1 MKAPKK
7 QLPESRKRPGNPR
20 INEVNKATQFKP
32 GHSGNPGG
40 RPKGTSISKLMMTIL
55 EETDPKTKKQIAEKV
70 ARKIIQHAEDNASF
84 TNILLDRTEGR
95 VVEKVEVSV
104 LENLADEIAEGRKRA
119 AAKEK

>member
-1 MKAPKK
+1 MKASKK
-7 QLPESRKRPGNPR
+7 LSGHNTRGNTANLRPPW
-20 INEVNKATQFKP
+20 KP
-32 GHSGNPGG
+32 GQSGNPGG
-40 RPKGTSISKLMMTIL
+40 RPKGTSISKLMSAIL

-70 ARKIIQHAEDNASF
+70 ARKIIEHAEDNASF

-104 LENLADEIAEGRKRA
+104 LENLAEEMAEGRKRA